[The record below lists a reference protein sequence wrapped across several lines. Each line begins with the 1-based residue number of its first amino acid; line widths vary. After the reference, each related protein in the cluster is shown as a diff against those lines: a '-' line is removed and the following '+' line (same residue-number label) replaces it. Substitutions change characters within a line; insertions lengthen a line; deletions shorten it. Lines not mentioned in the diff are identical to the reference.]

1 MEFQQKKFMNS
12 TITQTKNAL
21 IIFIKFPELGKVK
34 TRLALSTNN
43 VFALEIYKLLAE
55 NIFHEAEKLDCK
67 TLIFYVDS
75 TNEQKVKNW
84 VNKDFL
90 YLPQNGKDLGEK
102 MLNAFEQVK
111 SKGFEKILI
120 IGSDVPDISK
130 DLITNSLNELNKTD
144 VVISPS
150 DDGGYSLLG
159 LKEINSFLFQNI
171 EWSTQKVLNQ
181 TIEAIKQNKLSLTK
195 LKTLNDIDTKEELIE
210 WISKTKNMSLKTKIL
225 KIAERNNIIL

>member
-1 MEFQQKKFMNS
+1 MKQK
-12 TITQTKNAL
+12 
-21 IIFIKFPELGKVK
+21 
-34 TRLALSTNN
+34 
-43 VFALEIYKLLAE
+43 
-55 NIFHEAEKLDCK
+55 KLDCK

-84 VNKDFL
+84 VNKDFF

-195 LKTLNDIDTKEELIE
+195 LKTLNDIDTKEELIK

>member
-1 MEFQQKKFMNS
+1 M
-12 TITQTKNAL
+12 
-21 IIFIKFPELGKVK
+21 
-34 TRLALSTNN
+34 ALSTNN

-159 LKEINSFLFQNI
+159 LKEVNPFLFQNI

-195 LKTLNDIDTKEELIE
+195 LKTLNDIDTKEELIK

>member
-1 MEFQQKKFMNS
+1 M
-12 TITQTKNAL
+12 
-21 IIFIKFPELGKVK
+21 
-34 TRLALSTNN
+34 ALSTNN

-181 TIEAIKQNKLSLTK
+181 TIDAIKQNKLSLTK

>member
-1 MEFQQKKFMNS
+1 M
-12 TITQTKNAL
+12 
-21 IIFIKFPELGKVK
+21 
-34 TRLALSTNN
+34 ALSTNN

-159 LKEINSFLFQNI
+159 LKEVNPFLFQNI

-195 LKTLNDIDTKEELIE
+195 LKTLNDIDTKEELIK

-225 KIAERNNIIL
+225 KIAERNNLIL

>member
-1 MEFQQKKFMNS
+1 MNS

-21 IIFIKFPELGKVK
+21 IIFIKFPKLGKVK
-34 TRLALSTNN
+34 TRLASSTND
-43 VFALEIYKLLAE
+43 VFALEVYKLLAE
-55 NIFHEAEKLDCK
+55 NIFKEAEKLDSD
-67 TLIFYVDS
+67 IFVFYDGS
-75 TNEQKVKNW
+75 ADKQRVKNW
-84 VNKDFL
+84 VNKNFI
-90 YLPQNGKDLGEK
+90 YSPQNGKDLGEK

>member
-1 MEFQQKKFMNS
+1 M
-12 TITQTKNAL
+12 
-21 IIFIKFPELGKVK
+21 
-34 TRLALSTNN
+34 ALSTNN

-159 LKEINSFLFQNI
+159 LKEVNPFLFQNI

-181 TIEAIKQNKLSLTK
+181 TIDAIKQNKLSLTK
-195 LKTLNDIDTKEELIE
+195 LKTLNDIDTKEELIK

-225 KIAERNNIIL
+225 KIAERNNLIL